1 MSETTSEVEVRE
13 LTYAG
18 AFQEGVREEMERDE
32 RVFVLGTD
40 LFERGGHFAQ
50 VKGLGPIFG
59 RDRIRDTPISEAA
72 MVAAGV
78 GAALY
83 GLRPLVDLN
92 FLEFAF
98 GAMDEIANQAA
109 KIRYMFGRSV
119 PLVIRGTSGIAL
131 SGAQHNNT
139 IEMWFAHLPGLA
151 IVAPSTPYDAKGLI
165 KSALRSDDPVI
176 FAMHKRLS
184 GVKGPVGDAETLV
197 PLGSAAVRREG
208 GDCTVV
214 GYGANVGRALQAA
227 ETLAAQSIEVEVID
241 VRTVYPLDMVGIVGS
256 VEKTGRLVVLDEAPA
271 FGSFASEVAATVQER
286 LFDRLSAPV
295 QRVCGARAPVPFSP
309 PLIEANVP
317 QPAEIEAAVR
327 NSLRSRSPH

>member
-1 MSETTSEVEVRE
+1 MSEVQETRE
-13 LTYAG
+13 LTFAA
-18 AFQEGVREEMERDE
+18 AFQEGVREEMERDD

-59 RDRIRDTPISEAA
+59 RDRIRDMPISEAA

-83 GLRPLVDLN
+83 GMRPLVDLN
-92 FLEFAF
+92 FMEFSF

-109 KIRYMFGRSV
+109 KIRYMFGRPV
-119 PLVIRGTSGIAL
+119 PLVIRGTSGVAL

-139 IEMWFAHLPGLA
+139 IEMWFAHMPGLA

-184 GVKGPVGDAETLV
+184 GVKGHVGDADTLV
-197 PLGSAAVRREG
+197 PLGSAAVRRQG
-208 GDCTVV
+208 ADCTVV
-214 GYGANVGRALQAA
+214 GYGATVGRALDAA
-227 ETLAAQSIEVEVID
+227 KVLAEESVELEVID
-241 VRTVYPLDMVGIVGS
+241 VRSVYPLDLDAILAS
-256 VEKTGRLVVLDEAPA
+256 VEKTGRLVVVDEAPL
-271 FGSFASEVAATVQER
+271 FGSFASEVAASAQER
-286 LFDRLSAPV
+286 LFSRLEAPV
-295 QRVCGARAPVPFSP
+295 QRICGARAPAPFSP
-309 PLIEANVP
+309 PLIEQNVP
-317 QPAEIEAAVR
+317 QSAEIVAAVR
-327 NSLRSRSPH
+327 NSLVPRTSH